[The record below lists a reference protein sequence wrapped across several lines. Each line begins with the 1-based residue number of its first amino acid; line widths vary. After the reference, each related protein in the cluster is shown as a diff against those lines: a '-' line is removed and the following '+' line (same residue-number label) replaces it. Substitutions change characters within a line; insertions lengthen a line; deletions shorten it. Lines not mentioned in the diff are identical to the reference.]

1 MKKTIRLL
9 LSLTLATCAL
19 AFNSHA
25 QTNTYYGRVQDSLG
39 QPLRRATVQLLP
51 KANANPLTTVTDSL
65 GRFNFTN
72 ITSGNYTLAISFTGY
87 KDYRKALETAT
98 GVINLGVLVLYP
110 TQEATIGG
118 VTVQGRAAPARQK
131 GDTTEISAAALK
143 ANRDATAEDLIKKA
157 PGITVDANGT
167 VTAQGEQVRRVTID
181 GRQFFGDDA
190 TAALR
195 NLPAE
200 VIDKIQ
206 VFDRLSDQAQL
217 TGISDGSETKALNIV
232 TKANMRNGQFGR
244 LYAGYGTDERYA
256 AGGSVNIFKGNKRVN
271 LVALLNNVN
280 QQNFSGEDL
289 LGVSGAANQG
299 RGGGGSGGRGSWG
312 GGGGG
317 RPGSQ
322 GGGNNFQVGQ
332 QAGIAQTNA
341 LGVNF
346 SDLWAN
352 KKIDFSGSYF
362 YNNSTTV
369 ASNQTSRQQFLG
381 GDTSQFYN
389 ETNRSTTTNANHRI
403 NMRMEYKIDSNNTL
417 IVSPSLSFQQNKGQT
432 TLDGANTTAIKN
444 FINSTLNAT
453 NRNSDGYNL
462 RNELTYRRAFN
473 AKRGRSFSVNLN
485 TGLNRRQSNT
495 QLDAFSASIKSNN
508 LLLDTLQQKTDADN
522 SGYNLS
528 TNVTYNEP
536 IGKTGQL
543 QVNYN
548 PQFTKSEADQRN
560 LRFDKS
566 KGDYTI
572 FDTTQSN
579 LFENTVTA
587 QNGGL
592 NYRVGDYNNQWSVG
606 INYQNTQL
614 KSTQTFPLQA
624 FVNKRFSNWL
634 PNVSWRRT
642 FNRQSNLR
650 VNYRASVNA
659 PSVNQL
665 QNVINIRNPLF
676 VTTGNAELEQSYTHF
691 AFARYSYTD
700 AVKGRSFFAGIFA
713 QQVDQFVTNATFLT
727 ASDSLIGQNITLRK
741 GAQLSKPVN
750 LNGYYSV
757 RTFITYGMPL
767 KPIKT
772 NLNLTLGYN
781 FVRTPGLVNN
791 ITNLSTNNTYTL
803 GATFASNI
811 SEYIDFNLSYAG
823 NFNQVTNSIQ
833 NQLNNRFYFHTIG
846 FRINTLSKSGWFI
859 LNEVNNTAFSGLAD
873 GFNQNYFLWNLSGG
887 KKFLKNQR
895 GEVKLTIFDLLKQNQ
910 SIVRNV
916 GDTYVEDVQTQV
928 LQQYFMLTFTY
939 TLRNFG
945 KPAAQN
951 RTFGG
956 RER

>member
-1 MKKTIRLL
+1 MKTLRHVIGFT
-9 LSLTLATCAL
+9 LTLCLAL
-19 AFNSHA
+19 AGQA
-25 QTNTYYGRVQDSLG
+25 QTSTYSGTVTDSVGR
-39 QPLRRATVQLLP
+39 PLRRATVQLQLRST
-51 KANANPLTTVTDSL
+51 NTGLLSTVTD
-65 GRFNFTN
+65 
-72 ITSGNYTLAISFTGY
+72 TSGNFSFVNIASGRYTLTASFTGY
-87 KDYRKALETAT
+87 IEYKKTLEPKP
-98 GVINLGVLVLYP
+98 GPNNLGRLVMYP
-110 TQEATIGG
+110 NNGNTTAS
-118 VTVQGRAAPARQK
+118 VTVLGRAAPARQK
-131 GDTTEISAAALK
+131 GDTTEINAAGLK

-217 TGISDGSETKALNIV
+217 TGVSDGSETKALNIV

-244 LYAGYGTDERYA
+244 VYAGYGTDERYA

-271 LVALLNNVN
+271 LVGLFNNVN

-299 RGGGGSGGRGSWG
+299 RGGSGGRGGSSGGSW
-312 GGGGG
+312 GG
-317 RPGSQ
+317 RPGGQ
-322 GGGNNFQVGQ
+322 GGGGNFQVGQ
-332 QAGIAQTNA
+332 QPGIAKTNA
-341 LGVNF
+341 MGVNF

-362 YNNSTTV
+362 FNNSTTT
-369 ASNQTSRQQFLG
+369 ASSQTSRQQFLT

-389 ETNRSTTTNANHRI
+389 ETNRSSTTNTNHRI

-417 IVSPSLSFQQNKGQT
+417 IISPNLSFQQNESRSI
-432 TLDGANTTAIKN
+432 LDGANTTAADAL
-444 FINSTLNAT
+444 INRTLNAT

-462 RNELTYRRAFN
+462 RNELTYRHAFS
-473 AKRGRSFSVNLN
+473 AKRGRSVSINLN
-485 TGLNRRQSNT
+485 TGANRRESNT
-495 QLDAFSASIKSNN
+495 QLDAFSASVKGNN
-508 LLLDTLQQKTDADN
+508 ILYDTLRQKTDALN
-522 SGYNLS
+522 NGYNVSANL
-528 TNVTYNEP
+528 TYNEP

-548 PQFTKSEADQRN
+548 PQFTKSEADQQNR
-560 LRFDKS
+560 RFDKT
-566 KGDYTI
+566 KGDYSI

-587 QNGGL
+587 QNGGIT
-592 NYRVGDYNNQWSVG
+592 YRVGDFNNQLSVG
-606 INYQNTQL
+606 LNYQNTQL
-614 KSTQTFPLQA
+614 KSAQTFPLQGN
-624 FVNKRFSNWL
+624 VNKRFSNWL
-634 PNVSWRRT
+634 PNLSWRRT

-650 VNYRASVNA
+650 VNYRASVNP

-665 QNVINIRNPLF
+665 QNVVNINNPLF
-676 VTTGNAELEQSYTHF
+676 VTTGNPNLEQSYTHF
-691 AFARYSYTD
+691 AFTRYSYTD
-700 AVKGRSFFAGIFA
+700 AVKGRSFFAGFFA
-713 QQVDQFVTNATFLT
+713 QQVNNYITNATYIAGT
-727 ASDSLIGQNITLRK
+727 DSLIAQNITLRK

-750 LNGYYSV
+750 LNGYYSL
-757 RTFITYGMPL
+757 RTFVTYGMPL

-781 FVRTPGLVNN
+781 YVRTPGLVNN
-791 ITNLSTNNTYTL
+791 VKNISNNNAYTL
-803 GATFASNI
+803 GVTFASNI
-811 SEYIDFNLSYAG
+811 SEYIDFTLSYAG

-833 NQLNNRFYFHTIG
+833 SQLNNKFYFHTVG
-846 FRINTLSKSGWFI
+846 FKINTLTKSGWFV
-859 LNEVNNTAFSGLAD
+859 LNDVNNTMYSGLAD
-873 GFNQNYFLWNLSGG
+873 GFNQNYWLWNLSGG

-895 GEVKLTIFDLLKQNQ
+895 GELKITIFDLLKQNQ

-945 KPAAQN
+945 KPAPPA
-951 RTFGG
+951 RSFGG
-956 RER
+956 RGY